1 MPGALDGVLVVSL
14 EQAVAAPL
22 CSCRLAD
29 SGARVI
35 KVERAEGDFARGYD
49 RVVHGESA
57 YFVWLNRGKE
67 SIVADIKNPADTALL
82 HRIIG
87 CADVF
92 IQNLT
97 PGAAARAG
105 FAARALRKADPRL
118 ITCEI
123 SGYGSDGSYAEMKA
137 YDFLLQCESG
147 LASVT
152 GSAEAPGR
160 VGVSVCDIAAGLNAY
175 AAIVE
180 ALLARSSTGT
190 GAAIGVSL
198 FDAMADWM
206 NVPLLHQIYGGAPP
220 PRAGLN
226 HPSIAPYGAYS
237 VGDGGTIVIAIQNER
252 EWRRFCGE
260 ILDRPGLA
268 DDPELCD
275 NPARVAN
282 RPRLDA
288 LIAEAFSGFDVGAL
302 AARLR
307 AADIAFGR
315 LNSLADVVRHPEL
328 RRVTVETAGGPA
340 ELAPPPVRREGEQA
354 NPGPVPALGAHTKA
368 LRREFAA

>member
-1 MPGALDGVLVVSL
+1 MGALDGVLVVSL

-35 KVERAEGDFARGYD
+35 KIERAEGDFARGYD

-67 SIVADIKNPADTALL
+67 SIVADIKDAGDASLL
-82 HRIIG
+82 HRIIDR
-87 CADVF
+87 ADVF
-92 IQNLT
+92 IQNLA

-105 FAARALRKADPRL
+105 FGARELRRANPRL

-123 SGYGSDGSYAEMKA
+123 SGYGGDGPYADMKA

-152 GSAEAPGR
+152 GTAEAPGR

-180 ALLARSSTGT
+180 AVLARRGT
-190 GAAIGVSL
+190 GAGAEIGVSL

-220 PRAGLN
+220 PRVGLN
-226 HPSIAPYGAYS
+226 HPSLAPYGAYP
-237 VGDGGTIVIAIQNER
+237 VGEGGTIVIAIQNER

-260 ILDRPGLA
+260 ILERPELA
-268 DDPELCD
+268 DDPELRD

-288 LIAEAFSGFDVGAL
+288 LIAEAFAGFDVGAL

-307 AADIAFGR
+307 AAGIAFGR
-315 LNSLADVVRHPEL
+315 LNSLADLVRHPEL
-328 RRVTVETAGGPA
+328 RRVTVETASGPV

-354 NPGPVPALGAHTKA
+354 NPGPVPALGAHTVA